1 MKPPSFIV
9 NSCVGCLLVWFL
21 QCLTML
27 LEPFLYPQV
36 FSVSF
41 PDITL
46 SWFLYHLSQVT
57 LDIGNLK
64 IVLTHDVFGLPWWL
78 RW

>member
-1 MKPPSFIV
+1 
-9 NSCVGCLLVWFL
+9 
-21 QCLTML
+21 ML

-57 LDIGNLK
+57 LDICNLK
-64 IVLTHDVFGLPWWL
+64 IVLTYDVFGLPWWL